1 MRKLFSF
8 FVAVV
13 ALLIAIDL
21 LFGYLS
27 DVYVKK
33 YGLHGD
39 YKSVEYV
46 IKECKDDVL
55 LIGSSVVINSL
66 MPTVIEDSLG
76 VTCFNTGANSQTLP
90 YFHTILNCILRR
102 YTPKMIVLGLRP
114 DELSGEDIG
123 RYNLLV
129 PYYHTGINEIDSI
142 LESQDKR
149 EIYLLQSNLYRYNT
163 IWFRILLYHFIRGHE
178 NTSKGFLAHEKP
190 LLPPYMTNSAGSQD
204 VSVTKIELFTDIID
218 KCKERGIE
226 IVVYSPPMYTIYK
239 EKTGTIKE
247 LERICGENNIP
258 YYYDTQDKT
267 FLDHQDWFY
276 DNVHLNKYGALEYS
290 KIFASRLKK
299 IDL

>member
-1 MRKLFSF
+1 MRKLLSF
-8 FVAVV
+8 FVAVI

-114 DELSGEDIG
+114 DELSGKDIG

-149 EIYLLQSNLYRYNT
+149 EKYLLQSNLYRYNT

-190 LLPPYMTNSAGSQD
+190 LLPPYMTNSTGSQEI
-204 VSVTKIELFTDIID
+204 SASKMGLFADIIG
-218 KCKERGIE
+218 KCKERDIE